1 MVEENKLVQV
11 VKCQHKEEGKTCNN
25 IICVRE
31 GDVVTVKRHGR
42 EIKAC
47 VTEFFPVI
55 IVCERCG
62 GVTRIFL

>member
-1 MVEENKLVQV
+1 MSEEKNTVQI
-11 VKCQHKEEGKTCNN
+11 VKCQHQKEGRICNN

-42 EIKAC
+42 EVKAC
-47 VTEFFPVI
+47 VTDFFPVI
-55 IVCERCG
+55 IVCERCE

>member
-1 MVEENKLVQV
+1 MTKEKSSVQI
-11 VKCQHKEEGKTCNN
+11 VKCQHQKEGKRCNN

-42 EIKAC
+42 EVKAC
-47 VTEFFPVI
+47 VTDFFPVI

-62 GVTRIFL
+62 ESTRIFL

>member
-1 MVEENKLVQV
+1 MIETEKKVQV
-11 VKCQHKEEGKTCNN
+11 VRCQHQIEKKSCNN

-31 GDVVTVKRHGR
+31 GDIVTVKRHGR

-47 VTEFFPVI
+47 VTDFFPVI